1 MEEFQ
6 KETLID
12 SVNCD
17 KIVSALVG
25 ESEQFEKQ
33 LSGTNVNS
41 EPDVAAGVR
50 ASVTVHDSSNYEGV
64 ELGHTMTYPTKVK
77 KCVNKKSSHEELS
90 ENDQSLQEDMT
101 SEDKDANFS
110 ASNDKDAN
118 VSASDNKDVNV
129 STSDDVLALFP
140 FVCGICDEKFNILV
154 SYFMHISTHENANT
168 LLHCCDQTDVDEGCF
183 LFSCGICDIKYPTLC
198 TLYQHLLETEGVT
211 DFVFRGRVRT
221 AHACNET
228 SENFEIPRNSAECY
242 RVKVKGIHT
251 LDKGINSNISMDDV
265 KFDIKGSLDD
275 DNLLGNSGDDDD
287 NLRGNSGDDD
297 DNLRGNSGDDDDTTI
312 INESVVG
319 EEIETGRKYVK
330 DLKIIERKQ
339 LKRKKRGKRKVNA
352 KNANKTLLNECKK
365 TKGSIL
371 AGTDRNTSLRIEG
384 TDIPAVASNDYD
396 NDDCYD
402 DEKVVDGINDD
413 GINCHEDTVEGKHT
427 KKKRVSKN
435 RKDQLFPCE
444 ICGAVVKHQYLKR
457 HRSTHE
463 ERTLACDQCENVYNC
478 KNKLR
483 THKKQV
489 HTDEKKFIC
498 DKCGKSFKAWPYLKQ
513 HRQIHIKERNIL
525 CPVCPMKFKTAGVF
539 KAHLKTHSDQKPHNC
554 EQCGKKFKR
563 ADLLTTH
570 KKYHMEE
577 KPFPCPE
584 CSKTFKVKQDMKKHF
599 KVHLPPKFFCRI
611 CGKPFV
617 QKYNVRIHMKVHG
630 ELHEK

>member
-1 MEEFQ
+1 MEVFQ

-12 SVNCD
+12 SVNYD

-25 ESEQFEKQ
+25 ESEQLEKQ
-33 LSGTNVNS
+33 LTGIHDHS
-41 EPDVAAGVR
+41 EPDVAAVVR
-50 ASVTVHDSSNYEGV
+50 ADVTAHDSSNYEGV
-64 ELGHTMTYPTKVK
+64 ELGHLMTYPAKIN
-77 KCVNKKSSHEELS
+77 KCINKKSNHEELS

-110 ASNDKDAN
+110 AS
-118 VSASDNKDVNV
+118 DN
-129 STSDDVLALFP
+129 VLALFP

-154 SYFMHISTHENANT
+154 TYFMHISMHENANT

-211 DFVFRGRVRT
+211 DFVYRGRVRT
-221 AHACNET
+221 AHAYTGT
-228 SENFEIPRNSAECY
+228 SEHFEIPQNSAECY
-242 RVKVKGIHT
+242 RVKGRVTNT
-251 LDKGINSNISMDDV
+251 LNKGINSNIPTNDI

-275 DNLLGNSGDDDD
+275 DKDNLCGNSGDDDD
-287 NLRGNSGDDD
+287 NLRGNSGDD
-297 DNLRGNSGDDDDTTI
+297 SDTTI
-312 INESVVG
+312 INESVVV
-319 EEIETGRKYVK
+319 EEIEVGRKYVK
-330 DLKIIERKQ
+330 DLKVIERKR

-352 KNANKTLLNECKK
+352 KNANKTLLNERKK

-371 AGTDRNTSLRIEG
+371 AGTDRNTSLIIEG
-384 TDIPAVASNDYD
+384 ADIPAVASNDYD
-396 NDDCYD
+396 DDDDYD
-402 DEKVVDGINDD
+402 DEKLVDGINDD
-413 GINCHEDTVEGKHT
+413 GINRHEDTVVVKRT
-427 KKKRVSKN
+427 KKKRVTVN

-444 ICGAVVKHQYLKR
+444 VCGAVVKHQYLQR

-463 ERTLACDQCENVYNC
+463 ERTLACDQCDNVYNC
-478 KNKLR
+478 KFKLR

-489 HTDEKKFIC
+489 HTEEKKFTC
-498 DKCGKSFKAWPYLKQ
+498 DECGKSFKAWPYLKQ

-525 CPVCPMKFKTAGVF
+525 CPVCPMKFKYAAVL
-539 KAHLKTHSDQKPHNC
+539 KVHLKTHSDQKPHNC

-599 KVHLPPKFFCRI
+599 KIHLPPKFFCGI
-611 CGKPFV
+611 CGKSFV
-617 QKYNVRIHMKVHG
+617 QKHNLRIHMKVHG